1 MDGLSEKCGVFGVYA
16 PEEDV
21 ARLTFFGIY
30 SLQHRGQESAGIAA
44 SDGHQIRIE
53 AGMGLVSQAFDEQ
66 RLGALPG
73 IAAIGHTRY
82 STTGSTLECNTQ
94 PLLVNG
100 VHGEYAVA
108 HNGNVVN
115 AKELKSSLGLG
126 DHFFESTTDSEVLAR
141 ILSDGPG
148 RDLNDRFAYM
158 MTKANGAY
166 SLAVLTPDALYA
178 TRDPL
183 GIRPLCIGKL
193 PSRDDGGGGW
203 VVSSESCAL
212 DHLGATVIRDVA
224 PGEVVKID
232 SEGITS
238 FFPLG
243 EKSDKADKDEKLCL
257 FEFIYFARP
266 DSILSGSLL
275 HEVRRRMGA
284 RLAQEHPAEAD
295 IVIGVPDS
303 ATPAAIGYAEESG
316 IPYVEALVKN
326 RYVGRT
332 FIKPD
337 QRLRERDV
345 ELKLNPL
352 KHVLEG
358 KRVLVVDDS
367 IVRGTTTPRVVRM
380 LREAGAKEIHMR
392 ISAPP
397 ITHPCPYGTDM
408 ATRGELIAAQ
418 NFYPDGRTVN
428 VDAIEN
434 HVGADSLRYIS
445 LEGASW
451 ATRRGSG
458 HCAGCFT
465 GKYPSEGIP
474 LQLDKFEL
482 ESGDER
488 GSMPSILPLIRS

>member
-1 MDGLSEKCGVFGVYA
+1 MGV
-16 PEEDV
+16 
-21 ARLTFFGIY
+21 
-30 SLQHRGQESAGIAA
+30 
-44 SDGHQIRIE
+44 
-53 AGMGLVSQAFDEQ
+53 
-66 RLGALPG
+66 
-73 IAAIGHTRY
+73 
-82 STTGSTLECNTQ
+82 
-94 PLLVNG
+94 
-100 VHGEYAVA
+100 
-108 HNGNVVN
+108 
-115 AKELKSSLGLG
+115 
-126 DHFFESTTDSEVLAR
+126 
-141 ILSDGPG
+141 
-148 RDLNDRFAYM
+148 
-158 MTKANGAY
+158 
-166 SLAVLTPDALYA
+166 
-178 TRDPL
+178 
-183 GIRPLCIGKL
+183 
-193 PSRDDGGGGW
+193 
-203 VVSSESCAL
+203 
-212 DHLGATVIRDVA
+212 
-224 PGEVVKID
+224 
-232 SEGITS
+232 
-238 FFPLG
+238 
-243 EKSDKADKDEKLCL
+243 
-257 FEFIYFARP
+257 
-266 DSILSGSLL
+266 
-275 HEVRRRMGA
+275 

-295 IVIGVPDS
+295 VVIGVPDS

-367 IVRGTTTPRVVRM
+367 IVRGTTTPRVIRM

-418 NFYPDGRTVN
+418 NFHSDGRTVD
-428 VDAIEN
+428 VDAIES

-482 ESGDER
+482 ETGDDS

>member
-1 MDGLSEKCGVFGVYA
+1 MDDLSEKCGVFGVYA

-82 STTGSTLECNTQ
+82 STTGSNLECNTQ

-100 VHGEYAVA
+100 VHGEYAVS

-166 SLAVLTPDALYA
+166 SLAVLTADALYA

-193 PSRDDGGGGW
+193 PSRDNGGGGW

-243 EKSDKADKDEKLCL
+243 ENPNKIDED
-257 FEFIYFARP
+257 EVT
-266 DSILSGSLL
+266 LL
-275 HEVRRRMGA
+275 
-284 RLAQEHPAEAD
+284 
-295 IVIGVPDS
+295 
-303 ATPAAIGYAEESG
+303 
-316 IPYVEALVKN
+316 
-326 RYVGRT
+326 
-332 FIKPD
+332 
-337 QRLRERDV
+337 
-345 ELKLNPL
+345 
-352 KHVLEG
+352 
-358 KRVLVVDDS
+358 
-367 IVRGTTTPRVVRM
+367 
-380 LREAGAKEIHMR
+380 
-392 ISAPP
+392 
-397 ITHPCPYGTDM
+397 
-408 ATRGELIAAQ
+408 
-418 NFYPDGRTVN
+418 
-428 VDAIEN
+428 
-434 HVGADSLRYIS
+434 
-445 LEGASW
+445 
-451 ATRRGSG
+451 
-458 HCAGCFT
+458 
-465 GKYPSEGIP
+465 
-474 LQLDKFEL
+474 
-482 ESGDER
+482 
-488 GSMPSILPLIRS
+488 